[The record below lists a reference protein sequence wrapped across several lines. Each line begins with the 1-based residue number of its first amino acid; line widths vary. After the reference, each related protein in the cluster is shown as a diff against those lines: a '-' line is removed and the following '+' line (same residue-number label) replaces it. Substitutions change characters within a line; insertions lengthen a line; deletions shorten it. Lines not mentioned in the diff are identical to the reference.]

1 MPNNEMKK
9 VGSWG
14 LSKRFINLIFFLA
27 VYILKKEGKKE
38 RKPVVKEEEERIQG
52 KGKNC
57 SGKGKKEKYKEVRK
71 HAGKRTVRK
80 GMRNRDKPI
89 KNMFIKRRGGKG

>member
-1 MPNNEMKK
+1 M
-9 VGSWG
+9 
-14 LSKRFINLIFFLA
+14 
-27 VYILKKEGKKE
+27 
-38 RKPVVKEEEERIQG
+38 VKEEEERIQG